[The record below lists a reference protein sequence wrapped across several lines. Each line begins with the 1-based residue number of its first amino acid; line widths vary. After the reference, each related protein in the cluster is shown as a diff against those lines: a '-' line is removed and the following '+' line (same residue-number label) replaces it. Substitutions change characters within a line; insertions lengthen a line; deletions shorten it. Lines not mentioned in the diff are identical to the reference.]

1 MLNNITIGQYFPG
14 TSPVHSL
21 DPRTKILAVV
31 AYIVVIFLSQG
42 FAGFLAIA
50 AFTLLCAAGT
60 ALGVTRMTGFF
71 NETQRWMFLALPFL
85 LCYDGTRGRG
95 MGRFFYLYYPLHI
108 LALAAMAA
116 CAADFT
122 KILPSA

>member
-50 AFTLLCAAGT
+50 AFTLLCAWLKTRATPLRAEAAPAASGT
-60 ALGVTRMTGFF
+60 A
-71 NETQRWMFLALPFL
+71 P
-85 LCYDGTRGRG
+85 
-95 MGRFFYLYYPLHI
+95 
-108 LALAAMAA
+108 
-116 CAADFT
+116 
-122 KILPSA
+122 